1 MQPKTR
7 RFLLT
12 VIIVLIWAAVIP
24 ASAADQQSG
33 NDVPAIS
40 AAEIIAEINAYR
52 TANGLGTLSYNATL
66 ASLAQAHSEFMANTG
81 SITHTEG
88 GTSPTDRAYAVGYGD
103 GHKII
108 MSEIIFG
115 GWDADVNDA
124 ITWWKNS
131 TVHNNVMLDSRY
143 LEIGA
148 GVATDGTI
156 NYYTAEIAWVTPYA
170 APSGSTPDDSSG
182 DTDSGEDD
190 IPEEVIVYS
199 PVVVATPA
207 EDGSI
212 THIVESGQ
220 TLWTIAAVYQ
230 VDLQTVLDL
239 NEMSSGT
246 WVFPGDEILV
256 RPPGDYPTAA
266 PEETGEAGTL
276 EPSDEAVI
284 GDALSAAPGQAATPL
299 PTAGMEQTTNSTPT
313 LLPTLEPPKEAIIED
328 PVARWMVVLAF
339 VIIFGVVVGSFFF
352 QKPKKRPPPDS
363 Y

>member
-1 MQPKTR
+1 MQRKSR
-7 RFLLT
+7 RILLS
-12 VIIVLIWAAVIP
+12 VLCLVFWAAAIP
-24 ASAADQQSG
+24 ASASDQRSG
-33 NDVPAIS
+33 SHLPPFS

-52 TANGLGTLSYNATL
+52 AANGLGTLSYNATL
-66 ASLAQAHSEFMANTG
+66 ASLAQSHSEFMANTG

-88 GTSPTDRAYAVGYGD
+88 GTSPTDRAYAAGYGD

-115 GWDADVNDA
+115 GWGADVNDA

-148 GVATDGTI
+148 GVATDGTV

-170 APSGSTPDDSSG
+170 APSETNPGDSSG
-182 DTDSGEDD
+182 DSGSSEDE

-199 PVVVATPA
+199 PVVVAEPA
-207 EDGSI
+207 ADGSI

-220 TLWTIAAVYQ
+220 TLWTIAAVYK

-239 NEMSSGT
+239 NEMTSGT
-246 WVFPGDEILV
+246 WVFPGDEILI
-256 RPPGDYPTAA
+256 RPAGDYPTATL
-266 PEETGEAGTL
+266 EETEAAAT
-276 EPSDEAVI
+276 EEAAAEAVI
-284 GDALSAAPGQAATPL
+284 GEALSAAPGQTASPL
-299 PTAGMEQTTNSTPT
+299 PTAGVGQTPSSAPTP
-313 LLPTLEPPKEAIIED
+313 LPTLEPPQEAIIED
-328 PVARWMVVLAF
+328 PTARWMVVLAF
-339 VIIFGVVVGSFFF
+339 MIIFGVVVGSIFF
-352 QKPKKRPPPDS
+352 QKPQKRPPPEA